1 MTPRRRR
8 VAGAGVGAERCLR
21 VRLLPPLLF
30 VVFVLVLLVSGDL
43 PIGGCTVVDT
53 GDEVAA
59 AAAAAAGAV
68 GGFAVLIN

>member
-21 VRLLPPLLF
+21 VRLLPPPF
-30 VVFVLVLLVSGDL
+30 VGFVIVLLVSGDL

-59 AAAAAAGAV
+59 AAAGAV
-68 GGFAVLIN
+68 GGFAFIVLIN